1 MEEPDF
7 NMLATPGLANA
18 LFTVSPE
25 RMNQQRHFQVPTSP
39 SLRSSFA
46 NRVQR
51 NSFVQEKAAHFDT
64 VMQATTQNIFA
75 GKALERKANDK
86 ALERAMLGREEAES
100 EMRKW
105 RDQANR
111 NQESILALGR
121 DNEKLRQD
129 KRKVSE
135 RYELLMVC
143 FYFLVFNEGSSMIN
157 TYCLLR
163 KNWRVRRRTMNIRK
177 RPWKHTPSNC
187 AKNPSSRNPSW

>member
-1 MEEPDF
+1 MEEPEF

-18 LFTVSPE
+18 LYAVSPE

-46 NRVQR
+46 NRLQR

-100 EMRKW
+100 EMRRW

-143 FYFLVFNEGSSMIN
+143 CIFN
-157 TYCLLR
+157 
-163 KNWRVRRRTMNIRK
+163 VQ
-177 RPWKHTPSNC
+177 
-187 AKNPSSRNPSW
+187 